1 MDRNFKGGDMNI
13 YQKLATVQTELKCQ
27 KSQYNNFGKYK
38 YRNLEDIM
46 EAVKPLL
53 LKNSLA
59 MIVSDEIINIGD
71 RFYIKA
77 TATIINAEKPDETIQ
92 ATALARESLNKKGMD
107 DSQITG
113 TASSYAR
120 KHCLN
125 GLYAIDDTKDA
136 DSMDNATNESHS
148 LTHFQVKEIMDLL
161 EASQAD
167 KDAFFKFAGA
177 TDINGIHPSKFN
189 QLKSMLLAKKAKA
202 GVS

>member
-1 MDRNFKGGDMNI
+1 MNI

-120 KHCLN
+120 KYCLN

-136 DSMDNATNESHS
+136 DSMDNQDNKQSKQIIIGQDNINWLSRFCKDHDIKDKQILMSKYRFDPYETTAEQFEPIKAIMESEY
-148 LTHFQVKEIMDLL
+148 KE
-161 EASQAD
+161 A
-167 KDAFFKFAGA
+167 
-177 TDINGIHPSKFN
+177 
-189 QLKSMLLAKKAKA
+189 
-202 GVS
+202 